1 MCNKWSQGRSGTK
14 NRYRRAASRHRP
26 PPSKGLHDH
35 RTVNSSPKCPEMVP
49 PVVANESCIFN
60 RIGRGLQCPERLSLA
75 GRHDVFQRLAACDY
89 LLHVSRTYPY
99 MADAP
104 STPSPLAAT
113 IARQD
118 REAWM
123 RIKPDGS
130 LDEIWTKPAT
140 SSDLTPQEEQEAEEE
155 RSGRKR
161 LKERYARTQRVSAP
175 KPRLW

>member
-1 MCNKWSQGRSGTK
+1 
-14 NRYRRAASRHRP
+14 
-26 PPSKGLHDH
+26 
-35 RTVNSSPKCPEMVP
+35 
-49 PVVANESCIFN
+49 
-60 RIGRGLQCPERLSLA
+60 
-75 GRHDVFQRLAACDY
+75 
-89 LLHVSRTYPY
+89 